1 MNRRCAFSLAE
12 VLITLVIIGIVA
24 VITIPNLISK
34 YQAHQNYVMLK
45 KYQSILANSYA
56 LIVKEEDTFDTW
68 KLVNGLPASKVVA
81 NYIQRYVKVVKV
93 CEEEVGCW
101 SPTITKA
108 LNKKV
113 IVTWG
118 RLQGIGSGIVCMIT
132 ADGVNMCV
140 DMWDGG
146 DIRNIFG
153 VNTSLNYAS
162 SIWVDVNG
170 NSGPNVVGRDVF
182 AFVMTEKG
190 LKPAGSDSNAQKCNP
205 KDMSSTSGV
214 QCAYKVIKELGIK
227 Y

>member
-1 MNRRCAFSLAE
+1 MKRKYAFSLAE
-12 VLITLVIIGIVA
+12 VLVTLTIIG
-24 VITIPNLISK
+24 VISVLTIPNLISK
-34 YQAHQNYVMLK
+34 YHAHQNYVMLK
-45 KYQSILANSYA
+45 KYQSILANAYA
-56 LIVKEEDTFDTW
+56 LIIKEEDTFDTW
-68 KLVNGLPASKVVA
+68 KLVDGLYGSKVVA
-81 NYIQRYVKVVKV
+81 NYILENVKAEKV
-93 CEEEVGCW
+93 CIDNVGCW

-113 IVTWG
+113 NVTCG
-118 RLQGIGSGIVCMIT
+118 GLEGIGLNIVC
-132 ADGVNMCV
+132 AKLSDGVNICI
-140 DMWDGG
+140 DMWGGG

-153 VNTSLNYAS
+153 VNTNLNYAS